1 MFDTRIKNNYFVLVS
16 RVRSSCFTLRAQV
29 NLLRARFLLECAT
42 STPPRPP
49 SSLLILSL
57 NRVIELYASLQ
68 RQTTLVKYVYSRE
81 YTLRP
86 SAATISAFFDRAPQV
101 VLFSRTRRDFCY
113 FSWEILSCASLRQAP
128 YEAYGVYLLKECRA
142 TTTKFEK
149 KQSELPQHWLSLTE
163 SAIFQARCPNAKF
176 RSVSHSSRD
185 ARVRL
190 LVALLLTL
198 DNHV

>member
-1 MFDTRIKNNYFVLVS
+1 MCGVAVLHCVRRLIYFAHAS
-16 RVRSSCFTLRAQV
+16 CWSVRQVRRRALLPASLSCPWIVWLSFTLRFCGKPHSSSMYTPASILFV
-29 NLLRARFLLECAT
+29 RAPRLLVL
-42 STPPRPP
+42 
-49 SSLLILSL
+49 
-57 NRVIELYASLQ
+57 
-68 RQTTLVKYVYSRE
+68 
-81 YTLRP
+81 
-86 SAATISAFFDRAPQV
+86 FFDRAPQV